1 MRKFVIGTALVLAAA
16 PAWAQSPI
24 DVTGPRTLTPV
35 HVACT
40 DVPTLAVPS
49 PRLVIKGVH
58 APEARNVVAEGGEVM
73 IGRFTDDGLA
83 PGQRYVVRR
92 LQGNVKDFPRTGEG
106 FGAIRTAGWIT
117 ITYVNEW
124 NARAV
129 VDHSCDVIQPGDY
142 LEVYNAPALP
152 TTATEML
159 KPDFDE
165 RAVILRGVDTR
176 EMFGD
181 GDVFN
186 FDRGT
191 VHGITAGMR
200 FAIYRDHRDDR
211 NMPLVYIADAV
222 VLEPGELTS
231 KAVIVKAIDAA
242 VVGDNVIPRR
252 ARQ

>member
-1 MRKFVIGTALVLAAA
+1 MRKFVIGIALVVSAA

-40 DVPTLAVPS
+40 DVPTAAIPS

-58 APEARNVVAEGGEVM
+58 SAENRNFAGEGQEVM
-73 IGRFTDDGLA
+73 IGRFADDGLA

-92 LQGNVKDFPRTGEG
+92 LQGNVKDFPRPEEG
-106 FGAIRTAGWIT
+106 LGAIRTAGWIT
-117 ITYVNEW
+117 ITWVNEW
-124 NARAV
+124 NARAT
-129 VDHSCDVIQPGDY
+129 VDYSCDAIQAGDY
-142 LEVYNAPALP
+142 LEVYNAPNLP

-159 KPDFDE
+159 KPDFND
-165 RAVILRGVDTR
+165 RALILKGVDTR

-191 VHGITAGMR
+191 THGVTAGMR
-200 FAIYRDHRDDR
+200 FAIYRDHRDGV
-211 NMPLVYIADAV
+211 MPLVYIADAV
-222 VLEPGELTS
+222 VVEPGETTS

-242 VVGDNVIPRR
+242 VVGDNVMPRR
-252 ARQ
+252 VQQ

>member
-1 MRKFVIGTALVLAAA
+1 MRNTLATAALMLAAA
-16 PAWAQSPI
+16 PAWAQSPV
-24 DVTGPRTLTPV
+24 DVSGPRTLTPV

-40 DVPTLAVPS
+40 DVPTTAIPE

-58 APEARNVVAEGGEVM
+58 SPENRTFAAEGGEVM
-73 IGRFTDDGLA
+73 IGRFVDDGLA

-92 LQGNVKDFPRTGEG
+92 LQGSPKDFPRPEEG

-117 ITYVNEW
+117 IMWVNEW

-129 VDHSCDVIQPGDY
+129 VDYSCDGIQPGDY

-152 TTATEML
+152 ATATEML
-159 KPDFDE
+159 KPDFSE
-165 RAVILRGVDTR
+165 RANILRGVDTR

-191 VHGITAGMR
+191 VHGVAAGMR
-200 FAIYRDHRDDR
+200 FAIYRDHRDGK
-211 NMPLVYIADAV
+211 MPLVYIADAV
-222 VLEPGELTS
+222 VVEPGELTS
-231 KAVIVKAIDAA
+231 KAVIVKAVDAA

-252 ARQ
+252 QPQ